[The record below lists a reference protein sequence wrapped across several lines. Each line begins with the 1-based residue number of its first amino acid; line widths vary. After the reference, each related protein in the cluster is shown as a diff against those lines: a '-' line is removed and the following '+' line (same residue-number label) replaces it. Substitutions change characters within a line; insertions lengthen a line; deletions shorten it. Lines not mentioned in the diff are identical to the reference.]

1 MFKILKQK
9 KPLSKQ
15 IFYDSF
21 NQKLKTLFDFN
32 DDLRLEYEEF
42 LNKFVLRNDE
52 CSLRTQCLFDVL
64 QTFEK
69 NFYEAYSTLVSADD
83 PQRILSL
90 MMFGQRA
97 APYVGERIN
106 PYA

>member
-69 NFYEAYSTLVSADD
+69 NFVRRDA
-83 PQRILSL
+83 
-90 MMFGQRA
+90 G
-97 APYVGERIN
+97 VGHLRVEGDTS
-106 PYA
+106 PGGGTGGAL